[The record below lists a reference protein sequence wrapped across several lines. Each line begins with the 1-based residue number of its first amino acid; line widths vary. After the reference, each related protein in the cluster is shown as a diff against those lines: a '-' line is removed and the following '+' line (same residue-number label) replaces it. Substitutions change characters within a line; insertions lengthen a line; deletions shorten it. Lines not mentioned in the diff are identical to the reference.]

1 MKLVQG
7 LQLLFCSL
15 TLGGLDDV
23 SGYSNIA
30 IQMDN
35 SVLKLTNR
43 DVTVDQAR
51 REHLRTWAWELLK
64 VYTAVRLTMANI
76 TSSFRFPAC
85 TSSQSLIR
93 RWFSKIRKH
102 SNFGKLCRK
111 PQGMYQM
118 CSFFFTTTNF
128 LSCERPQ
135 SHSHSQSTRTG
146 LPATQPTMFRLEE
159 YCQFITKVIFS
170 L

>member
-51 REHLRTWAWELLK
+51 REHLRT
-64 VYTAVRLTMANI
+64 
-76 TSSFRFPAC
+76 
-85 TSSQSLIR
+85 
-93 RWFSKIRKH
+93 
-102 SNFGKLCRK
+102 
-111 PQGMYQM
+111 
-118 CSFFFTTTNF
+118 
-128 LSCERPQ
+128 
-135 SHSHSQSTRTG
+135 
-146 LPATQPTMFRLEE
+146 
-159 YCQFITKVIFS
+159 
-170 L
+170 